1 MPALVMGAVAG
12 VICYFACGAVK
23 SAFGYDD
30 SLDAFGIHGIGG
42 TVGAVLTGV
51 FATTAVNP
59 GGGNGIWY
67 DPAGG
72 MSLLIGQVVGVVV
85 TFVFA
90 IVATL
95 ILIKLLDVTIGI
107 RVSQDTEIRGLD
119 VSEHGEEGYIL
130 LS

>member
-1 MPALVMGAVAG
+1 MP
-12 VICYFACGAVK
+12 
-23 SAFGYDD
+23 
-30 SLDAFGIHGIGG
+30 
-42 TVGAVLTGV
+42 
-51 FATTAVNP
+51 
-59 GGGNGIWY
+59 WY